1 MKKILMKNAPEK
13 AMGENDQVI
22 AGFCEEL
29 GIKGPF

>member
-1 MKKILMKNAPEK
+1 MNSAPEK
-13 AMGENDQVI
+13 AMGENEQVI

>member
-1 MKKILMKNAPEK
+1 MNSAPET